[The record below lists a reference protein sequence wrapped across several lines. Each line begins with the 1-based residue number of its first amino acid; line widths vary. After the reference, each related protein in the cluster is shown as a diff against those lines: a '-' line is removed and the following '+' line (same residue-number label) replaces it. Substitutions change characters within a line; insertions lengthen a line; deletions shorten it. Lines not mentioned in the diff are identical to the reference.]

1 MKHFLILI
9 KYIAPLEK
17 IDLILSEHR
26 NFLQSG
32 YDKNILLLSGPNIS
46 RTSGIILAR
55 SNSLEEIKKFFAFDP
70 YLLNNLALYEFIEFV
85 PVKHQGFLKEW
96 IDGK

>member
-1 MKHFLILI
+1 MKHFLIFVN
-9 KYIAPLEK
+9 YTAPIEK

-32 YDKNILLLSGPNIS
+32 YDKNILLLSGPNTS
-46 RTSGIILAR
+46 RTAGIILAR

-70 YLLNNLALYEFIEFV
+70 YLLNNLASYEFIEFI
-85 PVKHQGFLKEW
+85 PVKHQDFLKLWVE
-96 IDGK
+96 DK